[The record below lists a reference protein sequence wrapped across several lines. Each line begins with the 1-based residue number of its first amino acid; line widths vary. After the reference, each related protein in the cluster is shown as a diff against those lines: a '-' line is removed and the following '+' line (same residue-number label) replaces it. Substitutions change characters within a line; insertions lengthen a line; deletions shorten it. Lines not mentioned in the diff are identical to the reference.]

1 MKYIIEI
8 EDEPFGRND
17 DPNIPHGMDELWR
30 AKGFRSLTF
39 DKVGLSKL
47 TPYVEPED
55 EIKVG
60 DELIYCNS
68 HKELRFVVTNIN
80 ERSVVAADNLY
91 KSCVVTVY
99 TGITSDGEWVS
110 TDNVKKTGRHFDKAV
125 ELLKEMKD

>member
-17 DPNIPHGMDELWR
+17 DPVIPHGMDELWR
-30 AKGFRSLTF
+30 AKGFKSLVF
-39 DKVGLSKL
+39 DKAGLSKL

-55 EIKVG
+55 EIIIG
-60 DELIYCNS
+60 DEVLYYYGN
-68 HKELRFVVTNIN
+68 KEWKYVVTNISK
-80 ERSVVAADNLY
+80 RHDIDGNLTY
-91 KSCVVTVY
+91 TVY

-110 TDNVKKTGRHFDKAV
+110 SDNAKKTGRHFDKAV